1 MAIYHLSMQI
11 VSRSKGQ
18 SSVAAASYRSGEKLI
33 DERTGETKFYQREVQ
48 PEAMILSPANAP
60 EWVQDRQRLWN
71 EVEKVEKR
79 KDSQLAREI
88 NIALPVELSNEKQ
101 TELIASF
108 AQKQFVDKGMV
119 ADIAIHRDDKNNPHA
134 HIMLTMRSIN
144 ENGFGKKNRDWNAD
158 FANSKE
164 NSRGFVKSSENC
176 LDIREQWANHANA
189 ALERESQPER
199 ITHLSHKSRGLE
211 ILPTVH
217 LGHVASAMEKS
228 EMKSDRGDLNR
239 ERMEYNEKVVE
250 LAKYVKEKQEIA
262 KRQEQL
268 KKQKD
273 FLTANEKVDLKKAGP
288 VVKGYVSLEKIEDRR
303 KQIDDWEK
311 KIAKS
316 EEYFDWKENAFE
328 KAKGYFSRQQYLDD
342 QIERHQKD
350 LEGINWFN
358 PLKIKENRAK
368 KERIEKSIERLQD
381 DRNFQEDQLNDSRE
395 KLKFT
400 DRENFYEKSK
410 EFTAEKQANTAS
422 VLKQKGEIRE
432 QRIVLMNAEKALK
445 NAQIREV
452 ASHYPELK
460 TAGAYLTY
468 ENAIKLKT
476 LIEKVGEIVPI
487 NKIESSLN
495 ARKEFIEK
503 HEKVFKKHDETL
515 KNANLAETYFR
526 KLNEIEKTI
535 QKTENN
541 PLLKGKLLFSK
552 EAKVQHEK
560 DLQLRDQYKAAIE
573 KIGYKDEKQLSEHKG
588 QLDAASSKRE
598 KLEMDVKDIETGN
611 YKGGHGVSSGLLDAV
626 LQAVQ
631 QAQQQEVRA
640 QTKRER
646 ERKRGRSTKEWGLER

>member
-11 VSRSKGQ
+11 ISRSKGQ

-71 EVEKVEKR
+71 EVEKIEKR
-79 KDSQLAREI
+79 KDSQLAREM

-101 TELIASF
+101 TELITSF

-134 HIMLTMRSIN
+134 HIMLAMRSID

-189 ALERESQPER
+189 ALEKENRSER
-199 ITHLSHKSRGLE
+199 ITHLSHENRGLE

-228 EMKSDRGDLNR
+228 GMKSDRGDLNR

-262 KRQEQL
+262 KRQEQI

-273 FLTANEKVDLKKAGP
+273 FLTANEKVDLKKAVP

-316 EEYFDWKENAFE
+316 QEYFDWKENAFE

-350 LEGINWFN
+350 IEGINWFN

-400 DRENFYEKSK
+400 DRQNFYEKLK
-410 EFTAEKQANTAS
+410 EFTAEKRANTAS
-422 VLKQKGEIRE
+422 ILKQKGEIRE
-432 QRIVLMNAEKALK
+432 QRSVLTNAEKALK

-468 ENAIKLKT
+468 ENAIQLK
-476 LIEKVGEIVPI
+476 
-487 NKIESSLN
+487 
-495 ARKEFIEK
+495 
-503 HEKVFKKHDETL
+503 
-515 KNANLAETYFR
+515 
-526 KLNEIEKTI
+526 KLNEKAGKVIPISQIELSLEKRKEYTNKRLNALKAYDQYVNNLDLAESYFEKIKELEEKIEKI
-535 QKTENN
+535 ENN
-541 PLLKGKLLFSK
+541 PFLKGKMLVSQ
-552 EAKVQHEK
+552 EAKAQHLQDIQMRDEYK
-560 DLQLRDQYKAAIE
+560 VALKENGFTDLPTLQRDRDAVRSKPKEFEQQIQRNEA
-573 KIGYKDEKQLSEHKG
+573 G
-588 QLDAASSKRE
+588 QLNGGYNTSTGV
-598 KLEMDVKDIETGN
+598 LEAI
-611 YKGGHGVSSGLLDAV
+611 
-626 LQAVQ
+626 LQGVQ
-631 QAQQQEVRA
+631 QAQQQEVRE